1 MKKITIYILGVI
13 VLGLASCITLE
24 DSFIPSKNGGMLS
37 VMASVA
43 DFSTVNVG
51 TKAAG
56 DDSNVESLAMIIF
69 DKNGKLLGKPI
80 YRNDINSSFSIDAE
94 NGKIIDGNTPIPL
107 VPEGENGYDLSACS
121 IYMVANAADVLSDS
135 IIVKDNIATVEDDR
149 TTEDKFLNIK
159 IPVPSIGMPGN
170 DILIPM
176 MGKSENPVNLSTSVS
191 EATVANVT
199 MRKLYAKV
207 NVRFQVNAIQVS
219 EIPSF
224 TINNWSV
231 HNVPNMVRLGEQDGE
246 TICAE
251 VKKEGDKVINVLEPT
266 SSKVVVGNSTIYHD
280 PSSKDYFQFTFY
292 VPEHKV
298 QPDITFSYPDKIQD
312 DEKQRYKPLL
322 CSENRNPMYVTVNGE
337 YVDHNSIVKGVTYSL
352 YLGQNNSDN
361 FEVKR
366 NQELNNFITI
376 KGLTN
381 NKAAAGTEEGE
392 SQFNISVDHRV
403 DVNFD
408 GFSLSIEREA
418 ILDSHF
424 EVRPLDITLS
434 PNSSMT
440 ITIPTEYQSWI
451 AMEDNATGLETPTS
465 AYITGKGVR
474 KYFTTNLV
482 SELNGKNKGTLTL
495 ENNNSENTAKH
506 RVWIYIDENVNV
518 YDKLLNEIDDFE
530 SPDDDTYEVVENMYR
545 LGKINV
551 EHIDS
556 EGTTNVSLNMQ
567 QWNLWRVWNKDRTR
581 YYDIEHEEEYLN
593 NYASDQGYGQTLNG
607 MPWGLEGITF
617 SGNMGD
623 GLKTKAIVAASNGG
637 WAQDIVNGIINNLP
651 SYYDF
656 YLTREATEIS
666 ETLVNDENN
675 FAGRRFSNGI
685 IDADPDGTTGDYV
698 AIGKIQRELNDLP
711 QSAIE
716 YCLNKN
722 RRSSTSST
730 SGLVVDRKWY
740 LPAIDEIEQIMVGGY
755 TDFAVFQNKE
765 YWSCQ
770 PAYKKNFFLYNTNW
784 FASWIGG
791 SASDAWCDYYMENSQ
806 AARATSALY
815 IGEDESGIDVYSYL
829 GSGVDNENLEH
840 PSESY
845 DEYLRAAYDNQNP
858 NSQSVPNNGV
868 QLEYWDGA
876 RGGLLNT
883 PITKYKSIYKVKYAS
898 GYNSRSDATNRIR
911 CVFRSGTQTNPQ
923 N

>member
-1 MKKITIYILGVI
+1 MKQIAAYILGVI
-13 VLGLASCITLE
+13 ALGLASCVTLE
-24 DSFIPSKNGGMLS
+24 DNFIPSKNGGMLS

-69 DKNGKLLGKPI
+69 DKNGKLLGEPI
-80 YRNDINSSFSIDAE
+80 YRDDINSSFSIDAK
-94 NGKIIDGNTPIPL
+94 NGKIIDGNTPISL
-107 VPEGENGYDLSACS
+107 VPEGESGYDLSACS
-121 IYMVANAADVLSDS
+121 IYMVANAEDILRDS
-135 IIVKDNIATVEDDR
+135 VIVKDYSETLEDDR
-149 TTEDKFLNIK
+149 TTEDKFLNIQ

-170 DILIPM
+170 EILIPM

-298 QPDITFSYPDKIQD
+298 QPDITFSYPDGIQD

-361 FEVKR
+361 FDVKR

-434 PNSSMT
+434 PNSSMI
-440 ITIPTEYQSWI
+440 ITIPPEYQSWI
-451 AMEDNATGLETPTS
+451 AMEDNATGLMTPTS

-482 SELNGKNKGTLTL
+482 SELNGINKGTLTFT
-495 ENNNSENTAKH
+495 NNDSKNAKH
-506 RVWIYIDENVNV
+506 KVWIYIDENVNV

-530 SPDDDTYEVVENMYR
+530 SPEDDTYEVVENMFR

-551 EHIDS
+551 KHKDS

-567 QWNLWRVWNKDRTR
+567 QWNLWRVWNKDKTR

-593 NYASDQGYGQTLNG
+593 NYASDQGYGQTNFEG
-607 MPWGLEGITF
+607 MKWGLDGITF
-617 SGNMGD
+617 SGKMGD
-623 GLKTKAIVAASNGG
+623 AMKTQAVYIETSG
-637 WAQDIVNGIINNLP
+637 WSQDIIDDVITKVSP
-651 SYYDF
+651 FYDF
-656 YLTREATEIS
+656 YLPREAADINPSLVKTE
-666 ETLVNDENN
+666 NHY
-675 FAGRRFSNGI
+675 AGRRFTNAI
-685 IDADPDGTTGDYV
+685 IDADVDGDDSYSS
-698 AIGKIQRELNDLP
+698 IGSIKRELNTSP
-711 QSAIE
+711 VSAIE

-722 RRSSTSST
+722 RRNSL
-730 SGLVVDRKWY
+730 GLVDPNNRNWY
-740 LPAIDEIEQIMVGGY
+740 LPAIDEIEEIMVGGY
-755 TDFAVFQNKE
+755 TDFDVFQNKM
-765 YWSCQ
+765 YWSSQ
-770 PAYKKNFFLYNTNW
+770 PAFHKNFFRYSSTILSEKD
-784 FASWIGG
+784 FIG
-791 SASDAWCDYYMENSQ
+791 DYYYESQ
-806 AARATSALY
+806 ASARATSALY
-815 IGEDESGIDVYSYL
+815 VGVDENGNDVYTYA
-829 GSGVDNENLEH
+829 GSGVTNDGYYEYCRASFTFGGGTATISPV
-840 PSESY
+840 PSSGLDIEYKISNGFIGWGSDY
-845 DEYLRAAYDNQNP
+845 DEIHLNQVTYDTGWK
-858 NSQSVPNNGV
+858 S
-868 QLEYWDGA
+868 
-876 RGGLLNT
+876 RG
-883 PITKYKSIYKVKYAS
+883 SE
-898 GYNSRSDATNRIR
+898 NRIR
-911 CVFRSGTQTNPQ
+911 CVRNSGTRP
-923 N
+923 

>member
-207 NVRFQVNAIQVS
+207 NVRFQVNAIQVAD
-219 EIPSF
+219 IPSF
-224 TINNWSV
+224 TIHKWTV
-231 HNVPNMVRLGEQDGE
+231 HNIPNSVRLGEQDGE
-246 TICAE
+246 TICAIP
-251 VKKEGDKVINVLEPT
+251 KMEGDKVINVLEPT
-266 SSKVVVGNSTIYHD
+266 SSTLVDGNSTIYHD

-298 QPDITFSYPDKIQD
+298 QPDITFPYPSGIKP

-434 PNSSMT
+434 PNSSMK
-440 ITIPTEYQSWI
+440 ITIPDDCKSWI
-451 AMEDNATGLETPTS
+451 AMEDDSTGLKTPTS

-482 SELNGKNKGTLTL
+482 SELNGTNKGTL
-495 ENNNSENTAKH
+495 EFNNDSKNTAKH

-518 YDKLLNEIDDFE
+518 YDKLLGATDGVQS
-530 SPDDDTYEVVENMYR
+530 SPSDGYTVGKNMYR
-545 LGKINV
+545 LGRIDV
-551 EHIDS
+551 EYSGED
-556 EGTTNVSLNMQ
+556 TKKVSLNMQ

-593 NYASDQGYGQTLNG
+593 NYASDQGYGQTYDG
-607 MPWGLEGITF
+607 MPWGLEGLQISDTDNAFYIQSKIGSDRLTEIF
-617 SGNMGD
+617 SGN
-623 GLKTKAIVAASNGG
+623 KATR
-637 WAQDIVNGIINNLP
+637 
-651 SYYDF
+651 YKYDF
-656 YLTREATEIS
+656 YITEKESNVIDYLDNDKDGDNDERIYHPYNGLAFTKKIANKAMTS
-666 ETLVNDENN
+666 RDKEGNLYMDGLRTLVE
-675 FAGRRFSNGI
+675 
-685 IDADPDGTTGDYV
+685 
-698 AIGKIQRELNDLP
+698 KP
-711 QSAIE
+711 QSAVE
-716 YCLNKN
+716 YCYNKN
-722 RRSSTSST
+722 KRNPSTGEVSE
-730 SGLVVDRKWY
+730 VKWY
-740 LPAIDEIEQIMVGGY
+740 LPAVDEIEDIAAGAY
-755 TDFAVFQNKE
+755 DEFDKVFQNKF
-765 YWSCQ
+765 YWSSQ
-770 PAYKKNFFLYNTNW
+770 PAFTQKAWHGTFWLLVSINYDGYLYVDNLE
-784 FASWIGG
+784 FARS
-791 SASDAWCDYYMENSQ
+791 
-806 AARATSALY
+806 TS
-815 IGEDESGIDVYSYL
+815 VYHN
-829 GSGVDNENLEH
+829 GVDFV
-840 PSESY
+840 PSSSGMSNSNITVELGDIVWSNSEPTESTDQSKTPNY
-845 DEYLRAAYDNQNP
+845 DPGYKDR
-858 NSQSVPNNGV
+858 SV
-868 QLEYWDGA
+868 D
-876 RGGLLNT
+876 
-883 PITKYKSIYKVKYAS
+883 
-898 GYNSRSDATNRIR
+898 NRIR
-911 CVFRSGTQTNPQ
+911 AVYRSGTR
-923 N
+923 